1 MAIHGRS
8 RIAHDESGSIAD
20 AIEADK
26 HPFFAGIQGHH
37 ELSSRNGSPFAGVAR
52 CQFHRRAKLGILT
65 EYTARVD
72 LNALL

>member
-37 ELSSRNGSPFAGVAR
+37 ELSSRNG
-52 CQFHRRAKLGILT
+52 
-65 EYTARVD
+65 
-72 LNALL
+72 